1 MLGRKPKLKTD
12 KAGNL
17 EETFGSKDETQ
28 LQAMQDS
35 ALDIA
40 AVEKDVEKEKD
51 TDIYSKCYSLVAK
64 RISFLFPRLIT
75 LEKKIKSA
83 GMTTHYEAYVC
94 ALVVLS
100 TVMGILGLVIG
111 IVISLVVNLQP
122 PAFATFL
129 PIILGSALGQGTFAF
144 MYYYPSL
151 AMKGRISKI
160 NAELP
165 YYIGYMSTLSASGL
179 TVEGVFKEL
188 AKEDAKEEIV
198 KDAKFIIRNLE
209 LLGQDILTAL
219 KELVERT
226 PAGPYAE
233 LLEGLISTTES
244 GGNLKSY
251 FIATAKV
258 QMEEKKMLLQ
268 KMTASLGIVAE
279 LYTILLIVFPLL
291 SIIMLSIM
299 AIMTPKLAGFSLLTL
314 MMLLTYAFVPFLG
327 VMMLVLIDS
336 MVPKR

>member
-1 MLGRKPKLKTD
+1 MLGKKPKLKTN
-12 KAGNL
+12 KANNV

-28 LQAMQDS
+28 LQTAQDS
-35 ALDIA
+35 ALAIGE
-40 AVEKDVEKEKD
+40 VEKDVKKEKEKD
-51 TDIYSKCYSLVAK
+51 IYAMCYGLMAK
-64 RISFLFPRLIT
+64 RISFLFPRLIS
-75 LEKKIKSA
+75 LEKKIRKA
-83 GMTTHYEAYVC
+83 GFTTHYEAYVST
-94 ALVVLS
+94 LVLAS
-100 TVMGILGLVIG
+100 LVMGILGLVVG
-111 IVISLVVNLQP
+111 VVISLLVNLQP

-129 PIILGSALGQGTFAF
+129 PLILGSALGQGTFGF

-151 AMKGRISKI
+151 ATKSRITRI

-198 KDAKFIIRNLE
+198 KDAKFMVRNLE
-209 LLGQDILTAL
+209 ILGQDILTAL
-219 KELVERT
+219 KELVQRT
-226 PAGPYAE
+226 PPGPYSE

-244 GGNLKSY
+244 GGNLREY

-258 QMEEKKMLLQ
+258 QMEEKKVLLK

-279 LYTILLIVFPLL
+279 MYTILLIVFPLL

-299 AIMTPKLAGFSLLTL
+299 AIMTPKLAGFSLITL
-314 MMLLTYAFVPFLG
+314 MQLLTYAFVPFLG
-327 VMMLVLIDS
+327 VIMLLLIDS